1 MATNTPGTCTLA
13 EVVAA
18 LRIALERE
26 AGCKCRALYC
36 RHTSAAIDA
45 AWAVVAA
52 VRGEEK
58 TS

>member
-1 MATNTPGTCTLA
+1 MSETTARTLA
-13 EVVAA
+13 EIVAA

-52 VRGEEK
+52 VRGEGVHGG
-58 TS
+58 

>member
-1 MATNTPGTCTLA
+1 MSETTARTLA
-13 EVVAA
+13 EIVAA

-58 TS
+58 K